1 MQNLPSSAA
10 VGGVIAGA
18 AIGGPAGSRGWA
30 RVLLFITNMTVTM
43 TARRA
48 IRPTPMC
55 SPYVSSNG
63 LSFAVIVVLNRS
75 IPSHRRRGRTSTNG
89 QDSSVSSR

>member
-18 AIGGPAGSRGWA
+18 TIGGPAGSGGWAGA

-63 LSFAVIVVLNRS
+63 LSLAVIVVLNRS
-75 IPSHRRRGRTSTNG
+75 ILSHRRGGS
-89 QDSSVSSR
+89 